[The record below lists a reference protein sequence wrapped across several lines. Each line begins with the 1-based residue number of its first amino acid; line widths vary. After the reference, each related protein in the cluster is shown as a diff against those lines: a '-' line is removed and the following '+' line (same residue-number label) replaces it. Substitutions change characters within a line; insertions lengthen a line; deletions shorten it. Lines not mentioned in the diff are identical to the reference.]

1 MPAAAW
7 VTLIIAA
14 LIIAITA
21 VGLLRVI
28 FHLRAI
34 RATLRQ
40 VTVGVA
46 AVAQLTSSVPERLTS
61 GNASLTPVSG
71 FCQPV
76 CPGGGEGDERLSP
89 GAGVRDQSGNFRL
102 HLM

>member
-7 VTLIIAA
+7 ATLIISA

-34 RATLRQ
+34 YATLRQ
-40 VTVGVA
+40 VTGGVQ
-46 AVAQLTSSVPERLTS
+46 AVAGLTSTVPDRLTAV
-61 GNASLTPVSG
+61 NASLKP
-71 FCQPV
+71 
-76 CPGGGEGDERLSP
+76 
-89 GAGVRDQSGNFRL
+89 VRDFCETV
-102 HLM
+102 